1 MSKKE
6 LPAEDAGI
14 DAAELGINTA
24 IESIAGVPIPKPV
37 RQNALKAFGR
47 LCSAAIEIPIAS
59 WEGIAAE
66 KKALAEAR
74 VKLIET
80 TATQIA
86 NQMEE
91 DKEYARVAFQKYG
104 QKIIREQVNLDQISE
119 EAARQLKDTDNAQI
133 GEEIGQI
140 DDDWLNHFEKEACQ
154 RSTEDMQLLF
164 GKILAGEIRRPS
176 SFSIKA
182 VKIMGEIDKATA
194 NLFKRLCSM
203 CIVMGIPGTNQIF
216 DARVVSLSGNAGNNA
231 LQKYG
236 LGFDELNI
244 LHEYGLIIAD
254 YNSWRDYRSS
264 IAYKN
269 NVVILGFSHQNTYWG
284 LLPEEERKD
293 GQALKLHG
301 VALSQV
307 GRELLNIVEVEP
319 IENYTNDLIEFF
331 AKRKLKMVP
340 ISEEKGT

>member
-14 DAAELGINTA
+14 DAAELGINST
-24 IESIAGVPIPKPV
+24 IEAIAGVSLPGPV
-37 RQNALKAFGR
+37 RQNALKALGR
-47 LCSAAIEIPIAS
+47 LFSAIVEIPSAYL
-59 WEGIAAE
+59 EGFAE
-66 KKALAEAR
+66 ERRAVTEAR
-74 VKLIET
+74 KKLTET

-86 NQMEE
+86 RQIEVDE
-91 DKEYARVAFQKYG
+91 KYARVAAQRYG
-104 QKIIREQVNLDQISE
+104 QKIIREQVNLDRISE
-119 EAARQLKDTDNAQI
+119 EAVRQLKDTDEAHTS
-133 GEEIGQI
+133 GEVGQI

-182 VKIMGEIDKATA
+182 VKIMGEIDNAAA

-216 DARVVSLSGNAGNNA
+216 DARVISLSGNAGNNA

-236 LGFDELNI
+236 LGFNELNI
-244 LHEYGLIIAD
+244 LQEYGLIIAD
-254 YNSWRDYRSS
+254 YNSWHDYGLSV
-264 IAYKN
+264 ANNN
-269 NVVILGFSHQNTYWG
+269 NVVVLGFSHQNTYWG
-284 LLPEEERKD
+284 LLPKEDRKD
-293 GQALKLHG
+293 GQELKLHG
-301 VALSQV
+301 GALSKA

-319 IENYTNDLIEFF
+319 IENYTNDLVKFF
-331 AKRKLKMVP
+331 AKKKLKMVP
-340 ISEEKGT
+340 ISKEKGT